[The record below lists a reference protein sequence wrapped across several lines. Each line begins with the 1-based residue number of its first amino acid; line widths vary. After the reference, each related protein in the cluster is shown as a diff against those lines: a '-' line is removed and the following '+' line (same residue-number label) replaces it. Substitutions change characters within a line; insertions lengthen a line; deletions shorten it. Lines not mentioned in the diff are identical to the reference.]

1 MFRYFLIVIDIY
13 FFLLDTLR
21 GASGVVRSS
30 ISNSESDVSEHV
42 QTSRNQGTGVEKDD
56 VFQEPNQVSNNS
68 HVISQD
74 KATSSGHVRIFDHL
88 SALQA
93 VFIICIVYP
102 CISKNN
108 NNSNYND
115 DDSSHS
121 NKNDNSDCYDDNSKD
136 NNNGSNDSN
145 NINT

>member
-42 QTSRNQGTGVEKDD
+42 QTSRNQGTG
-56 VFQEPNQVSNNS
+56 NS

-108 NNSNYND
+108 NNSNYKD